1 MSHQFAGTIPHA
13 RIVGD
18 LVLFQLLLFST
29 DCPTLSQSCP
39 QGLVACRIP
48 GSCDEREVDQSCCPR
63 GYGFIHPP
71 ETKDVTDK
79 VVWSLDIQN
88 FGNVTPQGIVT
99 YTRTDGC
106 GSGQVNA
113 TYNNPPGDPA
123 GSVIVGSAAVS
134 GFNNNTSSCQ

>member
-1 MSHQFAGTIPHA
+1 MRGKWISLAVLVAMAAALLNTSSCA
-13 RIVGD
+13 REQTLESI
-18 LVLFQLLLFST
+18 
-29 DCPTLSQSCP
+29 TLSP
-39 QGLVACRIP
+39 AGGFVF
-48 GSCDEREVDQSCCPR
+48 E
-63 GYGFIHPP
+63 GYGAVGQFTAYGNFIHPP